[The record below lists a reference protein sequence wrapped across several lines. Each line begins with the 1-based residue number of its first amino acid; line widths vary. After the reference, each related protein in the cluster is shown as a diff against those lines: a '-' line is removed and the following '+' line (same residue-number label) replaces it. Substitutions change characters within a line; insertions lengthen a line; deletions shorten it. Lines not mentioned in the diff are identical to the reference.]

1 MKREMRQEAA
11 MSSDAILV
19 NDLLEKLDEEDYKIA
34 LTFLQ
39 YLSDMKK
46 KRQALESKE
55 VLLQIQGMFKDDRG
69 WNSEKDM
76 IADMAAFRRERMGL

>member
-1 MKREMRQEAA
+1 

-39 YLSDMKK
+39 YLSEMKRK
-46 KRQALESKE
+46 KQVQVNKE
-55 VLLQIQGMFKDDRG
+55 IFSRIQEMFKNDSG
-69 WNSEKDM
+69 WNSEEDM
-76 IADMAAFRRERMGL
+76 ITDMAAFRRERMGL